1 MELGGRIPKHDL
13 LSGLRVAAV
22 SPLVTAMRVVV
33 NISIMR
39 VVGRL
44 LHFPSNIKDPA
55 RSLGLVGN
63 LQYILD
69 PLRVSQKYQGNGISV
84 RPGFVNVFQLKAG
97 GISHLL
103 HYLPHFYHI
112 SLTKKKHCYLPLE
125 HRSHGFT
132 CW

>member
-55 RSLGLVGN
+55 RSRGLVGN

-69 PLRVSQKYQGNGISV
+69 PLRVSQKY
-84 RPGFVNVFQLKAG
+84 
-97 GISHLL
+97 
-103 HYLPHFYHI
+103 
-112 SLTKKKHCYLPLE
+112 
-125 HRSHGFT
+125 
-132 CW
+132 